1 MRFDGFSFGS
11 ITIDG
16 RTYDRDVLIDRGQVL
31 RRRKKASKPWRQKFG
46 HTPLSVKEAI
56 PWSCKR
62 LVIGTGADGALPVM
76 DAVTEEAPIGM
87 AGGIL
92 CTYFAVR
99 AAPSS
104 SSPTASALSATP
116 TRRPPSTHS

>member
-16 RTYDRDVLIDRGQVL
+16 RTYDRDVVIDRGQVL
-31 RRRKKASKPWRQKFG
+31 RRRKKASKTWREKFG
-46 HTPLSVKEAI
+46 HTPLSAKEAI

-76 DAVTEEAPIGM
+76 DAVTEEAQRRGVKLVVLPTKQAIQLLEQGKQ
-87 AGGIL
+87 A
-92 CTYFAVR
+92 TNAVLHI
-99 AAPSS
+99 
-104 SSPTASALSATP
+104 TC
-116 TRRPPSTHS
+116 